1 MESEI
6 PRRVLSADQIFKTAQ
21 SFFKKSASSSL
32 ILLSATLIAIIW
44 ANSRF
49 DQSYFDLWQMDL
61 TISLGRYHF
70 TQSLLHW
77 IDDGLMTIFFF
88 TVGLEIKREILV
100 GELASPK
107 KALLPV
113 TAALGGML
121 FPAAIYL
128 IFNYGRPGH
137 EGWGIPMAT
146 DIAFS
151 LGAIAVF
158 GRKLPVGLRVFLSA
172 FAIADDLGAV
182 LVIALFYTKQIAWQ
196 YLLLDLPVLLAVFVA
211 NLLWIRWTPIYAILG
226 LLTWL
231 AILASGVHPT
241 VAGIV
246 IAMFIPARAKYD
258 TDRFVQKV
266 HEITGKFECLEQS
279 CGYTILLNRDHL
291 DAVRDLEMAC
301 HEVETPLQR
310 LEHGLYPM
318 VTFFIL
324 PLFAL
329 ANAGLRIL
337 DLNIMDTLAHPITL
351 GITMGLLVGK
361 PLGIVVFSYLSAKA
375 GFVSLPDDV
384 RWSHILGAGF
394 LGGIGFT
401 MSLFI
406 STLSFHASDPADYS
420 KLGILIGSLLSAI
433 LGLTYLWWVS
443 RAERIRMNMKN

>member
-6 PRRVLSADQIFKTAQ
+6 PGRVLSADQIFKAAQ

-32 ILLSATLIAIIW
+32 LLLSATFIAIAW
-44 ANSRF
+44 ANSPF
-49 DQSYFDLWQMDL
+49 GQSYFDLWKTDF
-61 TISLGRYHF
+61 TIALGRYQF

-100 GELASPK
+100 GELSSHK

-113 TAALGGML
+113 TAAFGGML
-121 FPAAIYL
+121 FPAVIYL
-128 IFNYGRPGH
+128 ILSYGHPGQ

-146 DIAFS
+146 DIAFA

-158 GRKLPVGLRVFLSA
+158 GRRLPVGLRVFLSA

-182 LVIALFYTKQIAWQ
+182 FVIALFYTKQIAWQ
-196 YLLLDLPVLLAVFVA
+196 YLLMDIPVLLAIFIA
-211 NLLWIRWTPIYAILG
+211 NLLWIRWMPLYAILG
-226 LLTWL
+226 LVTWL

-258 TDRFVQKV
+258 TDQFVQKA
-266 HEITGKFECLEQS
+266 HEIMGEFECQERS
-279 CGYTILLNRDHL
+279 CGHSILLNREHL

-301 HEVETPLQR
+301 QEVETPLQR
-310 LEHGLYPM
+310 MEHGLYPM
-318 VTFFIL
+318 VTFLIL

-329 ANAGLRIL
+329 ANAGLRISSE
-337 DLNIMDTLAHPITL
+337 NVMEAFTHPITL
-351 GITMGLLVGK
+351 GIMLGLFVGK
-361 PLGIVVFSYLSAKA
+361 PLGILAFSYLSVRSGLA
-375 GFVSLPDDV
+375 SLPDGV
-384 RWSHILGAGF
+384 RWSHIFGAGL

-406 STLSFHASDPADYS
+406 STLSFQTSELANYS

-433 LGLTYLWWVS
+433 LGLAYLWWVS
-443 RAERIRMNMKN
+443 KAKSR

>member
-1 MESEI
+1 MQNQMDI

-21 SFFKKSASSSL
+21 SFFKKTAFSSL
-32 ILLSATLIAIIW
+32 LLLFATLVALIW

-49 DQSYFDLWQMDL
+49 GQYYFDLWLMEL

-70 TQSLLHW
+70 TQSLIHW

-100 GELASPK
+100 GELASRK

-128 IFNYGRPGH
+128 VFNYGRPGQ

-182 LVIALFYTKQIAWQ
+182 FVIALFYTKQIVWQ
-196 YLLLDLPVLLAVFVA
+196 YLLMDLPVLLAVFVA
-211 NLLWIRWTPIYAILG
+211 NLLWIRWTPLYAVLG
-226 LLTWL
+226 LVTWF

-266 HEITGKFECLEQS
+266 HEIMGKFECQEQS
-279 CGYTILLNRDHL
+279 CGHTILLNRDHL
-291 DAVRDLEMAC
+291 EAVRDLEMAC
-301 HEVETPLQR
+301 QEVETPLQR
-310 LEHGLYPM
+310 LEHGLYSM

-329 ANAGLRIL
+329 ANAGLRIS
-337 DLNIMDTLAHPITL
+337 DLNMMDTLTHPITL
-351 GITMGLLVGK
+351 GITLGLVVGK
-361 PLGIVVFSYLSAKA
+361 PLGILTFSYL
-375 GFVSLPDDV
+375 GVRTGLVSLPDGV
-384 RWSHILGAGF
+384 RWPHILGAGL

-406 STLSFHASDPADYS
+406 STLSFHESGPANYS
-420 KLGILIGSLLSAI
+420 KLGILIGSFLSAI
-433 LGLTYLWWVS
+433 LGLAYLWWVS
-443 RAERIRMNMKN
+443 RANRNDR